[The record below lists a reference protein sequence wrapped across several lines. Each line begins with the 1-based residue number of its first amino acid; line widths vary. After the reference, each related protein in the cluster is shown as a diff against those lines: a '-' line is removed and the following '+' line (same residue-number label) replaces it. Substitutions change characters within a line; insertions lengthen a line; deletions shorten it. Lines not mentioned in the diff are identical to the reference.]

1 MSARPSPIPGAI
13 PADIPWRRETDS
25 LGMWIFLATEV
36 MFFGVLFLAYAHARI
51 ADPAGFGVASRLT
64 HAWLGTLNTA
74 ILLTSSLTMAL
85 AVRNGWAGERRSVI
99 RLLWATAALGAAF
112 IAVKGLEYSLEWRDG
127 LVPVLRFTYA
137 GSHPEAVE
145 RFFFLYFAMTG
156 VHAVHLSIGVALV
169 AWLAVRD
176 RDPAH
181 PVRRRET
188 AECLGLYWHFV
199 DAVWIFLYPLVY
211 LVELWR

>member
-1 MSARPSPIPGAI
+1 MSARPSASPAAI
-13 PADIPWRRETDS
+13 AADIPWRRETAS

-36 MFFGVLFLAYAHARI
+36 MFFGVLFLAYAHARL
-51 ADPAGFGVASRLT
+51 ADPPGFGVASRLT
-64 HAWLGTLNTA
+64 HAWLGTINTA

-85 AVRNGWAGERRSVI
+85 AVRNGWAGERRSVM
-99 RLLWATAALGAAF
+99 RLLWVTAALGAAF

-137 GSHPEAVE
+137 GSHAEAVE
-145 RFFFLYFAMTG
+145 RFFFLYFVMTG

-176 RDPAH
+176 RDPSH
-181 PVRRRET
+181 PIRRRET

-199 DAVWIFLYPLVY
+199 DVVWIFLYPLIY

>member
-1 MSARPSPIPGAI
+1 MSAPPTVV
-13 PADIPWRRETDS
+13 PADIPWRRETAS

-36 MFFGVLFLAYAHARI
+36 MFFGVLLLAYAHARLT
-51 ADPAGFGVASRLT
+51 DPQGFAAASRLT
-64 HAWLGTLNTA
+64 HAWLGTINTA

-85 AVRNGWAGERRSVI
+85 AVRNGWAGHRKIVI

-112 IAVKGLEYSLEWRDG
+112 IAVKGAEYALEWRDG

-137 GSHPEAVE
+137 GADARGVE
-145 RFFFLYFAMTG
+145 TFFYLYFLMTG
-156 VHAVHLSIGVALV
+156 VHAIHLSIGVALV
-169 AWLAVRD
+169 SWLALRD
-176 RDPAH
+176 RDPSH
-181 PVRRRET
+181 PVHRRET

-199 DAVWIFLYPLVY
+199 DVVWIFLYPLIY